1 MNLKVC
7 VVSVVLILSG
17 CSPSEDGTIPKS
29 EVAMAIIGQQEA
41 SELLLEAIDS
51 YRDRPFQELVLEVG
65 IGDDYYMISEGDDGS
80 KENYSISIE
89 NEWYTEALDKL
100 LITATIYGPS
110 PKEGGVVPELQSESV
125 VVERY

>member
-1 MNLKVC
+1 MNLKIC
-7 VVSVVLILSG
+7 AVSVVLVLSG
-17 CSPSEDGTIPKS
+17 CSPSEDTNKTKS
-29 EVAMAIIGQQEA
+29 EMAMAIIGQQEA
-41 SELLLEAIDS
+41 SELLLDAIDN

-80 KENYSISIE
+80 KESYSISIE
-89 NEWYTEALDKL
+89 NEWYTEAQDKL
-100 LITATIYGPS
+100 LIKATIYGPS